1 MDRVDPAMPRLTD
14 PRAWQLTA
22 RLFAM
27 PKDTNAYGD
36 IFGGWL
42 LSQADLAGG
51 VIAVQVAR
59 GRVAT
64 IAVKEFQ
71 FMAPVLV
78 GDLVEGFARLV
89 KIGTSSMTI
98 EIQIW
103 AQREPDPHSR
113 QQVATANFTYVAVDE
128 TGRSRPIANADEL
141 AEALSED

>member
-14 PRAWQLTA
+14 PRTWQLTV

-51 VIAVQVAR
+51 AIAVQVAQ

-64 IAVKEFQ
+64 VAVKEFQ

-89 KIGTSSMTI
+89 RVGRSSMTI
-98 EIQIW
+98 EVQIW
-103 AQREPDPHSR
+103 AQREPDPQSR
-113 QQVATANFTYVAVDE
+113 HQVAAANFTYVSVDE
-128 TGRSRPIANADEL
+128 NGRSKPVPNASEL
-141 AEALSED
+141 AEGLTRV